1 MKCLQVPY
9 FVQSVQECLIIL
21 TEIRG
26 ILPTCLISICR
37 LTVQEMYH
45 ARSAA
50 IPDLNLVLMLSLMVE
65 SGVCRGCRGKDNAR
79 KNIYDF
85 VAKNEA
91 SRGLLAERPALD
103 YCGRPMEM
111 DLPDKPYKCQSC
123 GRRYSQLSSLM
134 QHQEYNPRC
143 NNRSNQL
150 PLTFRGY
157 Y

>member
-1 MKCLQVPY
+1 M
-9 FVQSVQECLIIL
+9 S
-21 TEIRG
+21 
-26 ILPTCLISICR
+26 S
-37 LTVQEMYH
+37 
-45 ARSAA
+45 SAVFCPVCSRMFDHPNGNPRHIA
-50 IPDLNLVLMLSLMVE
+50 NMLNQHMQTHRPRNVSCPVCGDTRFKSGANAVSHVE
-65 SGVCRGCRGKDNAR
+65 SGACRGCRGKDNAR

-157 Y
+157 